1 MKNKLSGFS
10 LMEMLLVLLIIA
22 IVMAASAPMVNR
34 KMLSTMAEKSPW
46 VWTDTTGSIAYNLNG
61 NDNQTTTIG
70 AMALPIGSEK
80 ISARLYISNN
90 GTADGE
96 VNGTNN
102 STKIPQIAL
111 GGAVN
116 NEADPLFYIHK
127 YRTSLAI
134 SSNKVYKPNSSSSSG
149 GTPGTPGNP
158 NQYLE
163 GAISIGNKAEVTAN
177 NSIAIGNKAEVQADN
192 SIAIGRNAFT
202 HNTNAL
208 AIGTNAKTKTKTKTG
223 TDVSGQGTAIGA
235 DTIASGDGS
244 AALGRYAQA
253 TADGAVALG
262 GWTKTTTNNVD
273 SQVTA
278 GAQASGEH
286 SIAIGTGAFTQNLG
300 GVVIGAKATTKLS
313 DSVSGQGTAIGADTI
328 ASGDGSAALG
338 RYAKATAD
346 GAVALG
352 GWTKETID
360 NVDSQLTAGA
370 QASAGN
376 SIAIGTGAVASGL
389 NSVAIGTG
397 AQALARNSVAI
408 GKGVVSAGNNAI
420 AIGKTGTTVCVHT
433 LQYESLSQV
442 SDRRLKNVGEVF
454 TGGLEQI
461 KKLEVFNY
469 TFKKDT
475 EKTPRVGV
483 MAQDLQK
490 IFPNAVFKG
499 EDGFLRIRM
508 EDMFYALV
516 NAVKELD
523 AKVQMIVDKNI
534 AGLKKQ
540 IADLEE
546 ENRVITEKNV
556 ALEKQIAS
564 LYEQNAKL
572 EERMNAIEKQL
583 AIKKNK

>member
-34 KMLSTMAEKSPW
+34 KMLSSMAEKSPW
-46 VWTDTTGSIAYNLNG
+46 VWTNTTGSIAYNLNG

-70 AMALPIGSEK
+70 AMALPSGSEK
-80 ISARLYISNN
+80 ARLYISNN
-90 GTADGE
+90 GTADGQ
-96 VNGTNN
+96 VSGTNK
-102 STKIPQIAL
+102 STQTPQIAL

-116 NEADPLFYIHK
+116 DDTDPLFYIHK

-134 SSNKVYKPNSSSSSG
+134 SSNKVYKPTSSSSSG
-149 GTPGTPGNP
+149 GTPSNP
-158 NQYLE
+158 EQYLE
-163 GAISIGNKAEVTAN
+163 GAISIGNDAKATKSNGIALGAGAEAN
-177 NSIAIGNKAEVQADN
+177 SPSSVAIGHLAGTVESASGGENIAIGLRANAKHSGSIVIGADTADNNDGVGSKDVIAIGRNAKAYGDN
-192 SIAIGRNAFT
+192 SIAIGHNAQAQGAT
-202 HNTNAL
+202 SKDNTI
-208 AIGTNAKTKTKTKTG
+208 AIGLNASALG
-223 TDVSGQGTAIGA
+223 NNAVAIGA
-235 DTIASGDGS
+235 
-244 AALGRYAQA
+244 
-253 TADGAVALG
+253 GAVANADN
-262 GWTKTTTNNVD
+262 KIV
-273 SQVTA
+273 
-278 GAQASGEH
+278 
-286 SIAIGTGAFTQNLG
+286 IGTKDSIVYIPGQLRLKEGSIVYKMTPYFDGT
-300 GVVIGAKATTKLS
+300 VRATVMERIL
-313 DSVSGQGTAIGADTI
+313 DGT
-328 ASGDGSAALG
+328 S
-338 RYAKATAD
+338 
-346 GAVALG
+346 
-352 GWTKETID
+352 
-360 NVDSQLTAGA
+360 
-370 QASAGN
+370 
-376 SIAIGTGAVASGL
+376 
-389 NSVAIGTG
+389 
-397 AQALARNSVAI
+397 
-408 GKGVVSAGNNAI
+408 
-420 AIGKTGTTVCVHT
+420 
-433 LQYESLSQV
+433 

-546 ENRVITEKNV
+546 ENRVITEKNA

-583 AIKKNK
+583 ANKKNK

>member
-34 KMLSTMAEKSPW
+34 KMLSSMAEKSPW
-46 VWTDTTGSIAYNLNG
+46 VWTNTTGSIAYNLNG

-70 AMALPIGSEK
+70 AMALPNGSEN
-80 ISARLYISNN
+80 ARLYISNN

-116 NEADPLFYIHK
+116 NVADPLFYIHK

-158 NQYLE
+158 NQYIE

-192 SIAIGRNAFT
+192 SIAIGSNAFT

-208 AIGTNAKTKTKTKTG
+208 AIGTNAKTKTD
-223 TDVSGQGTAIGA
+223 TD
-235 DTIASGDGS
+235 
-244 AALGRYAQA
+244 
-253 TADGAVALG
+253 
-262 GWTKTTTNNVD
+262 
-273 SQVTA
+273 
-278 GAQASGEH
+278 
-286 SIAIGTGAFTQNLG
+286 
-300 GVVIGAKATTKLS
+300 
-313 DSVSGQGTAIGADTI
+313 VSGQGTAIGADTI

-352 GWTKETID
+352 GWTKTTSD
-360 NVDSQLTAGA
+360 NVDSEATAGA
-370 QASAGN
+370 QASCPG
-376 SIAIGTGAVASGL
+376 SIAIGTGAKAAGSSL
-389 NSVAIGTG
+389 NNKIVGNTIAIGTE
-397 AQALARNSVAI
+397 AVTMHRNSIAI
-408 GKGVVSAGNNAI
+408 GNEASDSIDNIGGASAI
-420 AIGKTGTTVCVHT
+420 AIGNRAKASGDDSIAIGNDVTVKQDKVIRIGRTDQIVSIPNLVITKDLFLVHHYGRGYYSQIDTWFGSNTPVGNVIYNTNKKTWDTV
-433 LQYESLSQV
+433 LSDCGV
-442 SDRRLKNVGEVF
+442 TSDRRLKNVGEVF

>member
-34 KMLSTMAEKSPW
+34 KMLSSMAEKSPW
-46 VWTDTTGSIAYNLNG
+46 VWTNTTGSIAYNLNG

-70 AMALPIGSEK
+70 AMALPSGSEK
-80 ISARLYISNN
+80 ARLYISNN
-90 GTADGE
+90 GTADGQ
-96 VNGTNN
+96 VSGTNN
-102 STKIPQIAL
+102 STQTPQIAL

-116 NEADPLFYIHK
+116 VDEDPLFYIHK

-134 SSNKVYKPNSSSSSG
+134 SSKKVYKPTSSSSSG
-149 GTPGTPGNP
+149 GTPSNP
-158 NQYLE
+158 EQYLE
-163 GAISIGNKAEVTAN
+163 GAISIGNNAEATKSN
-177 NSIAIGNKAEVQADN
+177 GIAIGNGTTTKWDESQSGQAV
-192 SIAIGRNAFT
+192 AIG
-202 HNTNAL
+202 
-208 AIGTNAKTKTKTKTG
+208 GK
-223 TDVSGQGTAIGA
+223 
-235 DTIASGDGS
+235 TIASGDG
-244 AALGRYAQA
+244 AVGIGRKTYAVKN
-253 TADGAVALG
+253 G
-262 GWTKTTTNNVD
+262 
-273 SQVTA
+273 
-278 GAQASGEH
+278 
-286 SIAIGTGAFTQNLG
+286 SIAIGD
-300 GVVIGAKATTKLS
+300 GAKAKH
-313 DSVSGQGTAIGADTI
+313 A
-328 ASGDGSAALG
+328 
-338 RYAKATAD
+338 
-346 GAVALG
+346 
-352 GWTKETID
+352 
-360 NVDSQLTAGA
+360 
-370 QASAGN
+370 N
-376 SIAIGTGAVASGL
+376 SIAIGTNATDNTGADKYYGIGGADAIAIGNGAKAYGSR
-389 NSVAIGTG
+389 SVAIGNN
-397 AQALARNSVAI
+397 AQAQGATSKDNTIAIGLNASASGNNAVAI
-408 GKGVVSAGNNAI
+408 GAGAVADADNKIVLGTKDSIVYIPGQLRLKKGRIVYKIAPTGNNDGSVTASVVELLP
-420 AIGKTGTTVCVHT
+420 ADGT
-433 LQYESLSQV
+433 S

-583 AIKKNK
+583 ANKKNK

>member
-46 VWTDTTGSIAYNLNG
+46 VWTNTTGSIAYNLNG

-70 AMALPIGSEK
+70 AMALPSGSEN
-80 ISARLYISNN
+80 ARLYISNN
-90 GTADGE
+90 GTADDE

-116 NEADPLFYIHK
+116 NDADPLFYIHK

-158 NQYLE
+158 NQYIE
-163 GAISIGNKAEVTAN
+163 GAIS
-177 NSIAIGNKAEVQADN
+177 IGNKAEVQADN
-192 SIAIGRNAFT
+192 SIAIGNGVKVKGENSIAIGSNAFT

-208 AIGTNAKTKTKTKTG
+208 AIGTNAKTKTD
-223 TDVSGQGTAIGA
+223 TDVIGQGTAIGA

-244 AALGRYAQA
+244 VALGRFAQA

-262 GWTKTTTNNVD
+262 GWTKRTSNNVD
-273 SQVTA
+273 LKVTD
-278 GAQASGEH
+278 GAKASGKH
-286 SIAIGTGAFTQNLG
+286 SIAIGTGAQ
-300 GVVIGAKATTKLS
+300 
-313 DSVSGQGTAIGADTI
+313 
-328 ASGDGSAALG
+328 ALG
-338 RYAKATAD
+338 
-346 GAVALG
+346 
-352 GWTKETID
+352 E
-360 NVDSQLTAGA
+360 
-370 QASAGN
+370 
-376 SIAIGTGAVASGL
+376 
-389 NSVAIGTG
+389 
-397 AQALARNSVAI
+397 NSVAI
-408 GKGVVSAGNNAI
+408 GKGAISLSQNAI

-433 LQYESLSQV
+433 LQYESLSQF

>member
-10 LMEMLLVLLIIA
+10 LMEMLVVLLIIA

-61 NDNQTTTIG
+61 NDKQTTTIG

-116 NEADPLFYIHK
+116 NVADPLFYIHK

-163 GAISIGNKAEVTAN
+163 GAISIGNN
-177 NSIAIGNKAEVQADN
+177 AEVQADN
-192 SIAIGRNAFT
+192 SIAIGSNAFT

-208 AIGTNAKTKTKTKTG
+208 AIGTNAKTKT
-223 TDVSGQGTAIGA
+223 
-235 DTIASGDGS
+235 DT
-244 AALGRYAQA
+244 
-253 TADGAVALG
+253 
-262 GWTKTTTNNVD
+262 N
-273 SQVTA
+273 
-278 GAQASGEH
+278 
-286 SIAIGTGAFTQNLG
+286 
-300 GVVIGAKATTKLS
+300 
-313 DSVSGQGTAIGADTI
+313 VSGQGTAIGADTI

-346 GAVALG
+346 GAIALG
-352 GWTKETID
+352 GWTKKTTD
-360 NVDSQLTAGA
+360 NVDLQVTAGA

>member
-34 KMLSTMAEKSPW
+34 KMLSSMAEKSPW
-46 VWTDTTGSIAYNLNG
+46 VWTNTTGSIAYNLNG

-70 AMALPIGSEK
+70 AMALPNGSK
-80 ISARLYISNN
+80 NARLYISN
-90 GTADGE
+90 GASET
-96 VNGTNN
+96 
-102 STKIPQIAL
+102 PQIAI
-111 GGAVN
+111 GEGTAGTNKV
-116 NEADPLFYIHK
+116 AGDPMFYIHK
-127 YRTSLAI
+127 YKTSLGI
-134 SSNKVYKPNSSSSSG
+134 STKIIQKAPSSIE
-149 GTPGTPGNP
+149 PPLNC
-158 NQYLE
+158 
-163 GAISIGNKAEVTAN
+163 IFIGNDAEAQAN
-177 NSIAIGNKAEVQADN
+177 NSIAIG
-192 SIAIGRNAFT
+192 SNAFT
-202 HNTNAL
+202 HNTNAV

-244 AALGRYAQA
+244 AALGRYAKA
-253 TADGAVALG
+253 TADGAIALG
-262 GWTKTTTNNVD
+262 GWTKKTT
-273 SQVTA
+273 
-278 GAQASGEH
+278 
-286 SIAIGTGAFTQNLG
+286 
-300 GVVIGAKATTKLS
+300 
-313 DSVSGQGTAIGADTI
+313 
-328 ASGDGSAALG
+328 
-338 RYAKATAD
+338 
-346 GAVALG
+346 
-352 GWTKETID
+352 D
-360 NVDSQLTAGA
+360 NVDLQVTAGA

-433 LQYESLSQV
+433 LQYESLSRF

>member
-10 LMEMLLVLLIIA
+10 LMEILVVLFIIA

-46 VWTDTTGSIAYNLNG
+46 VWTNTTGSIAYNLNG

-70 AMALPIGSEK
+70 AMALPSGSEK
-80 ISARLYISNN
+80 ARLYISNN
-90 GTADGE
+90 GTADGH
-96 VNGTNN
+96 VSGTNN
-102 STKIPQIAL
+102 STQTPQIAL

-116 NEADPLFYIHK
+116 NETDPLFYIHK
-127 YRTSLAI
+127 YGTSLAI
-134 SSNKVYKPNSSSSSG
+134 SSKKVYKPTSSSSNSG
-149 GTPGTPGNP
+149 IPSAPSASASV
-158 NQYLE
+158 E

-177 NSIAIGNKAEVQADN
+177 NSIAIG
-192 SIAIGRNAFT
+192 SNAFT
-202 HNTNAL
+202 QNKNAV
-208 AIGTNAKTKTKTKTG
+208 AIGTNAKTKTDT
-223 TDVSGQGTAIGA
+223 VSGQGTAIG
-235 DTIASGDGS
+235 S
-244 AALGRYAQA
+244 
-253 TADGAVALG
+253 
-262 GWTKTTTNNVD
+262 
-273 SQVTA
+273 
-278 GAQASGEH
+278 
-286 SIAIGTGAFTQNLG
+286 
-300 GVVIGAKATTKLS
+300 
-313 DSVSGQGTAIGADTI
+313 DTI

-346 GAVALG
+346 GAVAIG
-352 GWTKETID
+352 GWTKTTS
-360 NVDSQLTAGA
+360 NNTDSEVTAGA
-370 QASAGN
+370 KASAEH
-376 SIAIGTGAVASGL
+376 SIAIGTGAETQQSISGG
-389 NSVAIGTG
+389 NNIAIGPSAKANHFGSIVIG
-397 AQALARNSVAI
+397 ADTADHDSNGG
-408 GKGVVSAGNNAI
+408 GKNAI
-420 AIGKTGTTVCVHT
+420 AIGAGAKAIGDNATAIGAGAVADADNKIVIGTKDSIVYIPGQLRLRAGQWVYKVFPGNINTYSVVRATVAGT
-433 LQYESLSQV
+433 DTS

-556 ALEKQIAS
+556 ALEKQIVS

-572 EERMNAIEKQL
+572 EERMNVIEKQL
-583 AIKKNK
+583 ANKKNK

>member
-1 MKNKLSGFS
+1 
-10 LMEMLLVLLIIA
+10 MEMLLVLLIIA

-34 KMLSTMAEKSPW
+34 KMLSSMAEKSPW

-61 NDNQTTTIG
+61 NDKQTTTIG
-70 AMALPIGSEK
+70 AMALPNGSK
-80 ISARLYISNN
+80 NARLYISN
-90 GTADGE
+90 GASET
-96 VNGTNN
+96 
-102 STKIPQIAL
+102 PQIAI
-111 GGAVN
+111 GEGTAGTNKV
-116 NEADPLFYIHK
+116 AGDPMFYIHK
-127 YRTSLAI
+127 YKTSLGI
-134 SSNKVYKPNSSSSSG
+134 STKIIQKAPSSIE
-149 GTPGTPGNP
+149 PPLNC
-158 NQYLE
+158 
-163 GAISIGNKAEVTAN
+163 IFIGNDAEATKSN
-177 NSIAIGNKAEVQADN
+177 GIAIG
-192 SIAIGRNAFT
+192 G
-202 HNTNAL
+202 
-208 AIGTNAKTKTKTKTG
+208 
-223 TDVSGQGTAIGA
+223 
-235 DTIASGDGS
+235 
-244 AALGRYAQA
+244 
-253 TADGAVALG
+253 
-262 GWTKTTTNNVD
+262 
-273 SQVTA
+273 
-278 GAQASGEH
+278 
-286 SIAIGTGAFTQNLG
+286 GAFTQNLG

-352 GWTKETID
+352 GWTKRTTH
-360 NVDSQLTAGA
+360 NVDSEDTAGA
-370 QASAGN
+370 QASGPG
-376 SIAIGTGAVASGL
+376 SIAIGTGAQAAGSLL
-389 NSVAIGTG
+389 NNKIVGNTIAIGTE
-397 AQALARNSVAI
+397 AVTMHRNSIAI
-408 GKGVVSAGNNAI
+408 GNEASDSDNNKGGASAI
-420 AIGKTGTTVCVHT
+420 AIGNRAKASGDDSIAIGNDVTVNQDKVIRIGRTDQIVSIPNLVITKELFLVHHDGDGYSQIDTWFGNNTPVGNVIYNKNKKSWGTV
-433 LQYESLSQV
+433 LSDCGV
-442 SDRRLKNVGEVF
+442 TSDRRLKNVGEVF
-454 TGGLEQI
+454 TSGLEQI

-556 ALEKQIAS
+556 ALEKQIVS

>member
-34 KMLSTMAEKSPW
+34 KMLSSMAEKSPW

-116 NEADPLFYIHK
+116 NDADPLFYIHK

-163 GAISIGNKAEVTAN
+163 GAISIGNNAEVQAN
-177 NSIAIGNKAEVQADN
+177 NSIAIG
-192 SIAIGRNAFT
+192 SNAFT

-208 AIGTNAKTKTKTKTG
+208 AIGTNAKTKTDT
-223 TDVSGQGTAIGA
+223 VSGQGTAIGA
-235 DTIASGDGS
+235 DTIA
-244 AALGRYAQA
+244 A
-253 TADGAVALG
+253 
-262 GWTKTTTNNVD
+262 
-273 SQVTA
+273 
-278 GAQASGEH
+278 
-286 SIAIGTGAFTQNLG
+286 
-300 GVVIGAKATTKLS
+300 
-313 DSVSGQGTAIGADTI
+313 
-328 ASGDGSAALG
+328 GDGSAALG

-352 GWTKETID
+352 GWTKTTTN
-360 NVDSQLTAGA
+360 NVDSQATAGA
-370 QASAGN
+370 QASCPG
-376 SIAIGTGAVASGL
+376 SIAIGTGAQAAGSSL
-389 NSVAIGTG
+389 NNKIVGNTIAIGTE
-397 AQALARNSVAI
+397 AVTMHRNSIAI
-408 GKGVVSAGNNAI
+408 GNEASDSINNTGGASAI
-420 AIGKTGTTVCVHT
+420 AIGNRAKASGDDSIAIGNDVTVNQDKVIRIGRTDQIVSIPNLVITKELFLVHHDGGGYSQIDT
-433 LQYESLSQV
+433 WFGNNTPVGNVIYNKNKKPWNTVLSDCGV
-442 SDRRLKNVGEVF
+442 TSDRRLKNVGEVF

>member
-34 KMLSTMAEKSPW
+34 KMLSSMAEKSPW
-46 VWTDTTGSIAYNLNG
+46 VWTNTTGSIAYNLNG

-70 AMALPIGSEK
+70 AMALPSGSEK
-80 ISARLYISNN
+80 ARLYISNN
-90 GTADGE
+90 GTADGQ
-96 VNGTNN
+96 VSGTNN
-102 STKIPQIAL
+102 STQTPQIAL

-116 NEADPLFYIHK
+116 NNTDPLFYIHK

-134 SSNKVYKPNSSSSSG
+134 SSKKVYKPTSSSSSG
-149 GTPGTPGNP
+149 GTPSNP
-158 NQYLE
+158 EQYLE
-163 GAISIGNKAEVTAN
+163 GAISIGNNAEATKSNGIALGAGAEAN
-177 NSIAIGNKAEVQADN
+177 SPSSVAIGHLAGTVESASGGENIAIGLRAKAKHSGSIVIGADTADNNDGVGSKDVIAIGRNAKAYGDN
-192 SIAIGRNAFT
+192 SIAIGHNAQAQGAT
-202 HNTNAL
+202 SKDNTI
-208 AIGTNAKTKTKTKTG
+208 AIGLNA
-223 TDVSGQGTAIGA
+223 
-235 DTIASGDGS
+235 IASG
-244 AALGRYAQA
+244 
-253 TADGAVALG
+253 
-262 GWTKTTTNNVD
+262 N
-273 SQVTA
+273 
-278 GAQASGEH
+278 
-286 SIAIGTGAFTQNLG
+286 
-300 GVVIGAKATTKLS
+300 
-313 DSVSGQGTAIGADTI
+313 
-328 ASGDGSAALG
+328 
-338 RYAKATAD
+338 
-346 GAVALG
+346 
-352 GWTKETID
+352 
-360 NVDSQLTAGA
+360 
-370 QASAGN
+370 
-376 SIAIGTGAVASGL
+376 
-389 NSVAIGTG
+389 
-397 AQALARNSVAI
+397 NSVAI
-408 GKGVVSAGNNAI
+408 GKGAIASAENSMAIGQGAVSAGNNAI
-420 AIGKTGTTVCVHT
+420 AIGKYGTTVCVDN
-433 LQYESLSQV
+433 LDYSGAISQT

-583 AIKKNK
+583 ANKKNK

>member
-116 NEADPLFYIHK
+116 NDADPLFYIHK

-163 GAISIGNKAEVTAN
+163 GAISIGNN
-177 NSIAIGNKAEVQADN
+177 AEVQADN
-192 SIAIGRNAFT
+192 SIAIGSNAFT

-208 AIGTNAKTKTKTKTG
+208 AIGTNAKTKTD

-235 DTIASGDGS
+235 DTIAAGDGS
-244 AALGRYAQA
+244 AALGRYAKA

-262 GWTKTTTNNVD
+262 GWTKRTTNNVD

-286 SIAIGTGAFTQNLG
+286 SIAIGTGAEAIPSSSG
-300 GVVIGAKATTKLS
+300 GKNIAIGSKAKAKHSGSIVIGAGAVDDIVTQG
-313 DSVSGQGTAIGADTI
+313 GQNAVAIGK
-328 ASGDGSAALG
+328 G
-338 RYAKATAD
+338 AKAVGD
-346 GAVALG
+346 
-352 GWTKETID
+352 
-360 NVDSQLTAGA
+360 
-370 QASAGN
+370 
-376 SIAIGTGAVASGL
+376 
-389 NSVAIGTG
+389 NSVAIGAG
-397 AQALARNSVAI
+397 ASAEADNKIVIGTEDSIVYIPGQLRIRLNSRVYRIIQEDGIVKARVAEI
-408 GKGVVSAGNNAI
+408 LN
-420 AIGKTGTTVCVHT
+420 GT
-433 LQYESLSQV
+433 S

>member
-34 KMLSTMAEKSPW
+34 KMLSSMAEKSPW
-46 VWTDTTGSIAYNLNG
+46 VWTNTTGSIAYNLNG

-70 AMALPIGSEK
+70 AMALPSGSEK
-80 ISARLYISNN
+80 ARLYISN
-90 GTADGE
+90 GASET
-96 VNGTNN
+96 
-102 STKIPQIAL
+102 PQIAI
-111 GGAVN
+111 GGN
-116 NEADPLFYIHK
+116 GNQSDTTDPMFYIHK
-127 YRTSLAI
+127 YKTSLGI
-134 SSNKVYKPNSSSSSG
+134 STKIIKKATSS
-149 GTPGTPGNP
+149 TEPPLNC
-158 NQYLE
+158 
-163 GAISIGNKAEVTAN
+163 IFIGNDAEATKSN
-177 NSIAIGNKAEVQADN
+177 GIAIG
-192 SIAIGRNAFT
+192 S
-202 HNTNAL
+202 
-208 AIGTNAKTKTKTKTG
+208 
-223 TDVSGQGTAIGA
+223 
-235 DTIASGDGS
+235 
-244 AALGRYAQA
+244 
-253 TADGAVALG
+253 
-262 GWTKTTTNNVD
+262 
-273 SQVTA
+273 
-278 GAQASGEH
+278 
-286 SIAIGTGAFTQNLG
+286 GAFTQNLG
-300 GVVIGAKATTKLS
+300 GVVIGANAKTKTKITNT
-313 DSVSGQGTAIGADTI
+313 DVSGQGTAIGADTI

-352 GWTKETID
+352 GWTKTTSDD
-360 NVDSQLTAGA
+360 NVDSEVTAGA
-370 QASAGN
+370 KASEEH
-376 SIAIGTGAVASGL
+376 SIAIGTGVETTAKDAIAIGSKYRYLHQGWQSTNTFYATKASGQYSIAL
-389 NSVAIGTG
+389 GAGTETEGFSSIAIGH
-397 AQALARNSVAI
+397 LAKAIQSSSGGNNIAI
-408 GKGVVSAGNNAI
+408 GSSAKAKHSGSIVIGTDATDNNGTQGGKNAI
-420 AIGKTGTTVCVHT
+420 AIGKGAVTAGENAVAIGAGAVANADNKIVLGTEDSTVYIPGRLRVKNGDNWFT
-433 LQYESLSQV
+433 I

-583 AIKKNK
+583 ANKKNK

>member
-34 KMLSTMAEKSPW
+34 KMLSSMAEKSPW
-46 VWTDTTGSIAYNLNG
+46 VWTNTTGSIAYNLNG

-70 AMALPIGSEK
+70 AMALPSGSEK
-80 ISARLYISNN
+80 ARLYISN
-90 GTADGE
+90 GASET
-96 VNGTNN
+96 
-102 STKIPQIAL
+102 PQIAI
-111 GGAVN
+111 GEGTVGTNKIAG
-116 NEADPLFYIHK
+116 DPMFYIHK
-127 YRTSLAI
+127 YKTSLGI
-134 SSNKVYKPNSSSSSG
+134 STKIIKKATSSTEPPLNCIFIGNDAEATKSNGIALGAGAEANSSSSVAIGHLARTVESASG
-149 GTPGTPGNP
+149 GEN
-158 NQYLE
+158 
-163 GAISIGNKAEVTAN
+163 
-177 NSIAIGNKAEVQADN
+177 IAIGLRANAKHSGSIVIGADTADNNDGVGSKDVIAIGRNAKAYGDN
-192 SIAIGRNAFT
+192 SIAIGHNAQAQGAT
-202 HNTNAL
+202 SKDNTI
-208 AIGTNAKTKTKTKTG
+208 AIGLNASA
-223 TDVSGQGTAIGA
+223 SGNNAVAIGA
-235 DTIASGDGS
+235 
-244 AALGRYAQA
+244 
-253 TADGAVALG
+253 GAVADADNKIVLG
-262 GWTKTTTNNVD
+262 TKDSIVYIPGQLRLKKDRIVYKIAPTGNND
-273 SQVTA
+273 GSVTA
-278 GAQASGEH
+278 S
-286 SIAIGTGAFTQNLG
+286 
-300 GVVIGAKATTKLS
+300 VVEL
-313 DSVSGQGTAIGADTI
+313 
-328 ASGDGSAALG
+328 LP
-338 RYAKATAD
+338 AD
-346 GAVALG
+346 G
-352 GWTKETID
+352 T
-360 NVDSQLTAGA
+360 S
-370 QASAGN
+370 
-376 SIAIGTGAVASGL
+376 
-389 NSVAIGTG
+389 
-397 AQALARNSVAI
+397 
-408 GKGVVSAGNNAI
+408 
-420 AIGKTGTTVCVHT
+420 
-433 LQYESLSQV
+433 

-583 AIKKNK
+583 ANKKNK

>member
-10 LMEMLLVLLIIA
+10 LMEMLVVLLIIA

-46 VWTDTTGSIAYNLNG
+46 VWTNTTGSIAYNLNG

-70 AMALPIGSEK
+70 AMALPSGSEE
-80 ISARLYISNN
+80 ARLYISNSASE
-90 GTADGE
+90 T
-96 VNGTNN
+96 
-102 STKIPQIAL
+102 PQIAI
-111 GGAVN
+111 GG
-116 NEADPLFYIHK
+116 NENQSDTTDPLFFIHK
-127 YRTSLAI
+127 LGTSIGI
-134 SSNKVYKPNSSSSSG
+134 SNNKALSNSG
-149 GTPGTPGNP
+149 SQIN
-158 NQYLE
+158 
-163 GAISIGNKAEVTAN
+163 GAIIIGNNARANHNYSVVIGENAKDNNGKISGQSDAMGGNNVVAIGNNATGYADRAIVIGQNSRAHGSSDNDDMIVIGEYAAAEGN
-177 NSIAIGNKAEVQADN
+177 CSIAIGKRAGTHPIVVNGVTKEIVSEKISNAKYAISVGHGALAAHDYSIAIGEYASDHKYPVEAGDGVGGNSSVAIGREASAYGDN
-192 SIAIGRNAFT
+192 SIAIGYNAQAQGAT
-202 HNTNAL
+202 NKDNTIAIGLNAS
-208 AIGTNAKTKTKTKTG
+208 ASGNNAVAIGAGAVANGDNKIVIGTNNSKVYIRGALYVKNSFG
-223 TDVSGQGTAIGA
+223 GDV
-235 DTIASGDGS
+235 
-244 AALGRYAQA
+244 L
-253 TADGAVALG
+253 VA
-262 GWTKTTTNNVD
+262 
-273 SQVTA
+273 
-278 GAQASGEH
+278 
-286 SIAIGTGAFTQNLG
+286 
-300 GVVIGAKATTKLS
+300 
-313 DSVSGQGTAIGADTI
+313 
-328 ASGDGSAALG
+328 
-338 RYAKATAD
+338 
-346 GAVALG
+346 
-352 GWTKETID
+352 
-360 NVDSQLTAGA
+360 
-370 QASAGN
+370 
-376 SIAIGTGAVASGL
+376 
-389 NSVAIGTG
+389 
-397 AQALARNSVAI
+397 
-408 GKGVVSAGNNAI
+408 
-420 AIGKTGTTVCVHT
+420 
-433 LQYESLSQV
+433 

>member
-10 LMEMLLVLLIIA
+10 LMEMLVVLLIIA

-46 VWTDTTGSIAYNLNG
+46 VWTNTTGSIAYNLNG

-70 AMALPIGSEK
+70 AMALPSGSEK
-80 ISARLYISNN
+80 ARLYISNS
-90 GTADGE
+90 GTADGQ
-96 VNGTNN
+96 VSGTNK
-102 STKIPQIAL
+102 STQTPQIAL

-116 NEADPLFYIHK
+116 NDTDPLFYIHK
-127 YRTSLAI
+127 YGTSLAI
-134 SSNKVYKPNSSSSSG
+134 SSKKVYIPTSSSSG
-149 GTPGTPGNP
+149 SGVPSTPSASAPV
-158 NQYLE
+158 E
-163 GAISIGNKAEVTAN
+163 GAISIGNNAEATKSNGIALGAGAEAN
-177 NSIAIGNKAEVQADN
+177 SPSSVAIGHLAGTVESMSGGENIAIGLRAKAKHSGSIVIGADTADNNGSVGNKDVIAIGRNAKAYGDN
-192 SIAIGRNAFT
+192 SIAIGHNAQAQGAT
-202 HNTNAL
+202 SKDNTI
-208 AIGTNAKTKTKTKTG
+208 AIGLNASALG
-223 TDVSGQGTAIGA
+223 NNAVAIGA
-235 DTIASGDGS
+235 
-244 AALGRYAQA
+244 
-253 TADGAVALG
+253 GAVADADNKIVIGTEDSIVYIPGQLRLKVG
-262 GWTKTTTNNVD
+262 RFVYKITPDNGTVKTTIVGILN
-273 SQVTA
+273 
-278 GAQASGEH
+278 
-286 SIAIGTGAFTQNLG
+286 GT
-300 GVVIGAKATTKLS
+300 S
-313 DSVSGQGTAIGADTI
+313 
-328 ASGDGSAALG
+328 
-338 RYAKATAD
+338 
-346 GAVALG
+346 
-352 GWTKETID
+352 
-360 NVDSQLTAGA
+360 
-370 QASAGN
+370 
-376 SIAIGTGAVASGL
+376 
-389 NSVAIGTG
+389 
-397 AQALARNSVAI
+397 
-408 GKGVVSAGNNAI
+408 
-420 AIGKTGTTVCVHT
+420 
-433 LQYESLSQV
+433 

-572 EERMNAIEKQL
+572 EERMNVIEKQL
-583 AIKKNK
+583 ANKKNK

>member
-10 LMEMLLVLLIIA
+10 LMEMLVVLLIIA

-46 VWTDTTGSIAYNLNG
+46 VWTNTTGSIAYNLNG

-70 AMALPIGSEK
+70 AMALPSGSK
-80 ISARLYISNN
+80 KARLYISN
-90 GTADGE
+90 GASET
-96 VNGTNN
+96 
-102 STKIPQIAL
+102 PQIAI
-111 GGAVN
+111 GGN
-116 NEADPLFYIHK
+116 GNQSDTTDPMFYIHK
-127 YRTSLAI
+127 YKTSLGI
-134 SSNKVYKPNSSSSSG
+134 STKIIKKATSS
-149 GTPGTPGNP
+149 TEPPLNC
-158 NQYLE
+158 
-163 GAISIGNKAEVTAN
+163 IFIGNDAEATKSN
-177 NSIAIGNKAEVQADN
+177 GIAIG
-192 SIAIGRNAFT
+192 S
-202 HNTNAL
+202 
-208 AIGTNAKTKTKTKTG
+208 
-223 TDVSGQGTAIGA
+223 
-235 DTIASGDGS
+235 
-244 AALGRYAQA
+244 
-253 TADGAVALG
+253 
-262 GWTKTTTNNVD
+262 
-273 SQVTA
+273 
-278 GAQASGEH
+278 
-286 SIAIGTGAFTQNLG
+286 GAFTQNLG
-300 GVVIGAKATTKLS
+300 GVVIGANAKTKT
-313 DSVSGQGTAIGADTI
+313 DTESGQGTAIGADTI

-352 GWTKETID
+352 GWTKTTSD
-360 NVDSQLTAGA
+360 DVDSEVTAGA
-370 QASAGN
+370 KASEEH
-376 SIAIGTGAVASGL
+376 SIAIGTGVETTARDAIAIGSKYRYLHQGHQPTNIFYATKASGQYSIAL
-389 NSVAIGTG
+389 GAGTETEGLSSIAIGH
-397 AQALARNSVAI
+397 LAKAIQSSSGGNNIAI
-408 GKGVVSAGNNAI
+408 GSSAKAKHSGSIVIGTDATDNNGTQGGKNAI
-420 AIGKTGTTVCVHT
+420 AIGKGAVTAGDNAIAIGAGAVADADDKIVLGTETSAVYIPGKLYVKNI
-433 LQYESLSQV
+433 YGNYYSM

-546 ENRVITEKNV
+546 ENRVITEKNA

-583 AIKKNK
+583 ANKKNK